1 MAEEGWIK
9 LYRSIR
15 SNWLWENGNERYA
28 KWWMDILLMVN
39 HKPRKMMDKT
49 NRLVMIET
57 GMTLTSERKLSAKW
71 EVNRRTVH
79 NFLNLLEEEKMISLK
94 RMQNKYTTL
103 KVNNYG
109 NYQSFSSESEPR
121 NTPRN
126 APHNTPRNT
135 HEQELKELKNKD
147 SELDFKEFFDYLN
160 KVTGR
165 SFKNIQSN
173 QKLVAARL
181 NAGYTK
187 MDLKMVIDYK
197 TTEWKGTDY
206 EKYLQPSTLFRPSK
220 FDEYLNQAKL
230 AISKQRTKTTSD
242 GQRQGKTTDEIEA
255 ERKRHE
261 EEVTRRAEEKLK
273 EKDVQS

>member
-197 TTEWKGTDY
+197 TAEWKGTDY

-242 GQRQGKTTDEIEA
+242 GQRQGKTTDEIEV

-273 EKDVQS
+273 ERDVQS

>member
-121 NTPRN
+121 N

-197 TTEWKGTDY
+197 TAERKGTDY

-242 GQRQGKTTDEIEA
+242 GQRQGKTTDEIEV

>member
-49 NRLVMIET
+49 NHLVMIET

-126 APHNTPRNT
+126 APHNTPRNA

-165 SFKNIQSN
+165 SFRNIQSN
-173 QKLVAARL
+173 QKLVSARL
-181 NAGYTK
+181 KAGYTK
-187 MDLKMVIDYK
+187 MDLKLVIDYK
-197 TTEWKGTDY
+197 TSEWKGTDY
-206 EKYLQPSTLFRPSK
+206 EKYLQPSTLFKASK

-242 GQRQGKTTDEIEA
+242 GQRASKTAEEIEA
-255 ERKRHE
+255 ERKKHAE
-261 EEVTRRAEEKLK
+261 EITRRAEERLNN
-273 EKDVQS
+273 EHGD

>member
-15 SNWLWENGNERYA
+15 SNWLWEDGNERYL
-28 KWWMDILLMVN
+28 KWWVDILLMVN
-39 HKPRKMMDKT
+39 HQPRKV
-49 NRLVMIET
+49 LVNGELVEIET
-57 GMTLTSERKLSAKW
+57 GERLTSILKLSKRWDAD
-71 EVNRRTVH
+71 RRTVTK
-79 NFLNLLEEEKMISLK
+79 FLDLFEKDEMVSIKKS
-94 RMQNKYTTL
+94 RQNGTTL
-103 KVNNYG
+103 KVLHYAD
-109 NYQSFSSESEPR
+109 YQSFSESNVQRTTQR
-121 NTPRN
+121 NTQR
-126 APHNTPRNT
+126 TT
-135 HEQELKELKNKD
+135 HKQELKELKNKD

-197 TTEWKGTDY
+197 TFEWKGTDY
-206 EKYLQPSTLFRPSK
+206 EKYLQPSTLFKASK

-230 AISKQRTKTTSD
+230 AISKQRIKTTSD
-242 GQRQGKTTDEIEA
+242 GQRAGKTAEEIEV
-255 ERKRHE
+255 ERKKHAE
-261 EEVTRRAEEKLK
+261 EITRRAEERLNN
-273 EKDVQS
+273 EHGD